1 MGLRDRLKSKVKR
14 ALGASAPGA
23 HAKAGSPSSPP
34 DRPAA
39 PRREPPTS
47 TATPKPKP
55 APPPAKPTAKPT
67 NPEDAAKA
75 AKVAKH
81 FEKTRK
87 AVLKKL
93 AEEGGEAELA
103 LLHDY
108 SERRYFI
115 AHKKFSDLMEGLVAE
130 ELLLFDHGS
139 GMATLTDGGRAYIAG

>member
-1 MGLRDRLKSKVKR
+1 V
-14 ALGASAPGA
+14 A
-23 HAKAGSPSSPP
+23 
-34 DRPAA
+34 
-39 PRREPPTS
+39 
-47 TATPKPKP
+47 KP
-55 APPPAKPTAKPT
+55 AS
-67 NPEDAAKA
+67 PEDAAKA

-103 LLHDY
+103 VLHDY

-130 ELLLFDHGS
+130 ELLLFDHGT

>member
-1 MGLRDRLKSKVKR
+1 
-14 ALGASAPGA
+14 
-23 HAKAGSPSSPP
+23 
-34 DRPAA
+34 
-39 PRREPPTS
+39 
-47 TATPKPKP
+47 
-55 APPPAKPTAKPT
+55 
-67 NPEDAAKA
+67 
-75 AKVAKH
+75 VAKH

-115 AHKKFSDLMEGLVAE
+115 AHKKFSNLMEELVAE